1 MKTCGSCG
9 VENPDIARFCLACGT
24 QLAEARPPQETRKIV
39 TIVFSDL
46 KGSTSLGE
54 ALDSEALR
62 EVMTR
67 YFDAMRNELERHG
80 GVIEKFIGDAVMA
93 VFGLPRLHED
103 DALRAVRAAAGMQA
117 ALEHINDELDRVYG
131 VRLANRTGVNTG
143 EVVAGDPTTGQRLV
157 TGDAV
162 NVAARLEQAAG
173 EREVL
178 LGELTYRLVRDSVDV
193 EEVEPLALKGKSEPV
208 PAYRLVGVREATDT
222 DVRRGAPLVGRREE
236 LRLLEEAL
244 EHATADRAPRLVTIV
259 GDAGVGKSRLTSE
272 LLELVSDRALA
283 LTGRCLPYGDGITF
297 WPVAE
302 AVRTYAGIQ
311 NEDGAAAARE
321 KLASLADRAGD
332 GVTDRLASL
341 IGLTPEPFPVE
352 ELFWAVR
359 RLLERVARDKPV
371 VFVIEDI
378 HWAEPTMLNLIEHL
392 AQAIGDAPVALV
404 CPSRPELLEEVP
416 RWGTGERATV
426 ITLEPLDAEQ
436 SKTMIE
442 GLLEGDTLDP
452 DVLERVAAASEG
464 NPLFAEQ
471 LLRMLTD
478 EGALEQRHGVWH
490 ATGDLSQIHVPPTIQ
505 ALLASRLD
513 SLAGGERS
521 VIEPAS
527 VVGYVFAEAAVTAL
541 TPPEISPT
549 VRGELATLEH
559 KHLVRRLEDADEG
572 AHRFHHIMIR
582 DTAYDGILKRARA
595 DLHARFVA
603 WADLANRERSGEF
616 EEILGYHLEQAWT
629 YLSELGPL
637 DERGR
642 EIGEDGARRLASA
655 GRRAF
660 ARGDIPAAATLLGR
674 ATALLPSE
682 HPTRLRL
689 LPDYGEALLLI
700 GDFEEAAPVLEE
712 AIGYAAHAPL
722 AAARASLIRLL
733 VRLRTGGPA
742 EWRRETVDE
751 EIAAARAVFEREG
764 DEAGLA
770 MAYRLLAWS
779 AGTACRFGDSAAA
792 NAKAVEHAQRAGDV
806 REERR
811 AIMAYAGAISLGP
824 TNVDEAIGRC
834 EEGLKATAG
843 NRQSEGILLALLG
856 GLYAMQGS
864 FDHARALVARSRA
877 LLEELGLDMVEAR
890 VGIEAWRVEMLAE
903 EFEAAERELR
913 RSYETFEA
921 HGERYVLSTV
931 AACLAQT
938 ILARDGPLDEAEAM
952 GDRSRELASDGD
964 IATQALWRTV
974 RGRILGRRG
983 EFEEA
988 EALIREALAVLEPT
1002 DATVLHIDAQ
1012 LDLGELLAA
1021 AGRVDEARDAYERA
1035 RDLATTKGGVVTLG
1049 AVLRRL
1055 ERLDSAPVDSSA
1067 QKS

>member
-1 MKTCGSCG
+1 MKTCGACG

-24 QLAEARPPQETRKIV
+24 PLADAPAAQEMRKVV

-67 YFDAMRNELERHG
+67 YFDAMRGELERHG

-117 ALEHINDELDRVYG
+117 ALEKLNVELETFYG
-131 VRLANRTGVNTG
+131 VQLANRTGVNTG
-143 EVVAGDPTTGQRLV
+143 EVVAGDPTSGQRLV

-178 LGELTYRLVRDSVDV
+178 IGELTYRLVRDAVDV

-208 PAYRLVGVREATDT
+208 PAYRLVRVRESADAEAPH
-222 DVRRGAPLVGRREE
+222 GARFVGRSAEVAE
-236 LRLLEEAL
+236 LEAVLEDAVRSG
-244 EHATADRAPRLVTIV
+244 RARLVTIV

-272 LLELVSDRALA
+272 LLERTSDRALV

-302 AVRTYAGIQ
+302 ALRTVAEIHDEDDATEAG
-311 NEDGAAAARE
+311 A
-321 KLASLADRAGD
+321 KLALLADAAGD
-332 GVTDRLASL
+332 GVADRLSSAM
-341 IGLTPEPFPVE
+341 GLNVEPFPVE
-352 ELFWAVR
+352 EVFWAVR
-359 RLLERVARDKPV
+359 RLLEVLAEDRPV

-378 HWAEPTMLNLIEHL
+378 HWAEPTMLGLIEHL
-392 AQAIGDAPVALV
+392 FQTVDAPVVIA
-404 CPSRPELLEEVP
+404 CPTRPELLEQNP
-416 RWGTGERATV
+416 AWGAGDGATRIV
-426 ITLEPLDAEQ
+426 LEPLDTAE
-436 SKTMIE
+436 SAAMIQ
-442 GLLEGDTLDP
+442 GLLGGGELDES
-452 DVLERVAAASEG
+452 VVERVVEAAEG

-478 EGALEQRHGVWH
+478 EGLLELQDGTWRG
-490 ATGDLSQIHVPPTIQ
+490 TSDLSEIHVPPTIQ

-513 SLAGGERS
+513 TLSTEQRS

-527 VVGYVFAEAAVTAL
+527 VVGYEFAEGAVTAL
-541 TPPEISPT
+541 APPDISPR
-549 VRGELATLEH
+549 VRGELTTLGN
-559 KHLVRRLEDADEG
+559 KHLVRPVEDGDEG
-572 AHRFHHIMIR
+572 MHRFHHIMIR

-603 WADLANRERSGEF
+603 WADLVNKDRATEF

-642 EIGEDGARRLASA
+642 EIGQEGSRRLAAA

-660 ARGDIPAAATLLGR
+660 ARGDIPSAVALLGR
-674 ATALLPSE
+674 AVALLPADDPE
-682 HPTRLRL
+682 RIRL
-689 LPDYGEALLLI
+689 LPDHGEALLMT
-700 GDFEEAAPVLEE
+700 GRYEEASAVLDE
-712 AIGYAAHAPL
+712 AMEHAARVPT
-722 AAARASLIRLL
+722 AAARASLHRLL
-733 VRLRTGGPA
+733 VRLRAGVD
-742 EWRRETVDE
+742 EWRRETVDA
-751 EIAAARAVFEREG
+751 EIDAAKAVFEQRG

-770 MAYRLLAWS
+770 LAYRLLAWS
-779 AGTACRFGDSAAA
+779 AGIACRFGDAADA
-792 NAKAVEHAQRAGDV
+792 NAKAVEHARRAGDL

-811 AIMAYAGAISLGP
+811 ALMAYAGAISLGP
-824 TNVDEAIGRC
+824 TNVDEAIARC
-834 EEGLKATAG
+834 EEGLEATAG

-856 GLYAMQGS
+856 GLYAMQGA
-864 FDHARALVARSRA
+864 FDRARELVTSGRA
-877 LLEELGLDMVEAR
+877 LLEELGLDIVVAR
-890 VGIEAWRVEMLAE
+890 VGIEAWRTELLAGE
-903 EFEAAERELR
+903 IEAAERELR
-913 RSYETFEA
+913 RSYETLEA

-931 AACLAQT
+931 AAYVAQT
-938 ILARDGPLDEAEAM
+938 ILERGGPLDEAEAL
-952 GDRSRELASDGD
+952 GERSRELASEGD
-964 IATQALWRTV
+964 IATQALWRSV
-974 RGRILGRRG
+974 RGRVLARRG
-983 EFEEA
+983 QLAEGEA
-988 EALIREALAVLEPT
+988 MVREALAVLGPT
-1002 DATVLHIDAQ
+1002 DATVLLVDAH
-1012 LDLGELLAA
+1012 LDLGEVLAA
-1021 AGRVDEARDAYERA
+1021 AGRTDEARAAYERA
-1035 RDLATTKGGVVTLG
+1035 RELATTKGGVVTLS
-1049 AVLRRL
+1049 AVVRQL
-1055 ERLDSAPVDSSA
+1055 ERLDTAPVDSSA